1 MNIVASSDP
10 MISRLDAFK
19 TTAKAG
25 QVSSD
30 DGQFAKS
37 LSDATLRLY
46 AGLAEDVP
54 LGPVME
60 EVAAISPRAEAFSL
74 ASYRSQDWLMDTEA
88 QSSAARPNMRE
99 FMDVTGVD
107 SVDASELLYGVI
119 GSNADLRDWSKIMA
133 SGNPVDAARAATGQ
147 MYNSNKEYALV
158 KHQDYGQLTFAET
171 LAQSSLSSKTVVQEL
186 GNFAT
191 IEADGGSQQTMAVS
205 STGLI
210 LRGAGSTQAQIERTA
225 WLFGLDASALFGDS

>member
-30 DGQFAKS
+30 DEKFAKS
-37 LSDATLRLY
+37 LSDATLRLD

-54 LGPVME
+54 LIPVVDE
-60 EVAAISPRAEAFSL
+60 LVAISPKAEPFSL
-74 ASYRSQDWLMDTEA
+74 ASFRSQDWLTDTEA

-107 SVDASELLYGVI
+107 AADASELLYGVI

-191 IEADGGSQQTMAVS
+191 IEADSGSQQTMAVS

-225 WLFGLDASALFGDS
+225 WLFGFDASALFGDF